1 MYIYISCIDCEGNKV
16 KNMSTLCY
24 GRKGGEGS
32 YGSQKSEVKFDNFL
46 LLKVFLSLFSAVASH
61 GPSARSSHPL
71 SYLHSITV
79 TKPDL

>member
-16 KNMSTLCY
+16 KNMCTLCY

-46 LLKVFLSLFSAVASH
+46 LLMF
-61 GPSARSSHPL
+61 
-71 SYLHSITV
+71 SYLCLVRWIDMAQVRDPHTLSRICTQ
-79 TKPDL
+79 